1 MGGGRTYRSQV
12 RFDEYMSRRERDAG
26 YGFRQ
31 HLKEIAAAAKYK
43 AHNEPY
49 DVRPECVSLVLYP

>member
-12 RFDEYMSRRERDAG
+12 RFDACLSRRERDAG

-31 HLKEIAAAAKYK
+31 HLKEIAAAG
-43 AHNEPY
+43 E
-49 DVRPECVSLVLYP
+49 V